1 MKKFGESLREHAI
14 KKINLKKIKMKL
26 LTNKQ
31 QEWSENAEICYI
43 SKKSLNINILKIKNI
58 VKL

>member
-26 LTNKQ
+26 LTNKH

-43 SKKSLNINILKIKNI
+43 SKEKFEHKYIKD
-58 VKL
+58 

>member
-31 QEWSENAEICYI
+31 QE
-43 SKKSLNINILKIKNI
+43 
-58 VKL
+58 